1 MKNWHRSPLENQPVE
16 EMSEKEENIKGKK
29 EVKVNEYRKW
39 WMGMKFL
46 ELEVKLEVRVRV
58 GIELKAETY
67 ELDYS

>member
-1 MKNWHRSPLENQPVE
+1 
-16 EMSEKEENIKGKK
+16 MSEKEENIKGKK
-29 EVKVNEYRKW
+29 EVKMNKYRKW

-58 GIELKAETY
+58 GIELKVETY